1 MLGVLLMIISHDR
14 LQVPSQGERRR
25 CCLLPA
31 RSLLD
36 AVTTLVL
43 CCVRPQVPQHCMWD
57 VVGEFI
63 AGPEVAYTQHYTT
76 PFDEQCRNYW
86 EQHISAFTRIIYFQG
101 IAMSVAF
108 GDCAPLVGHNAFLRW
123 ASVKKVGWPQDA
135 GLRHRTGCSHSGREP
150 QEVSLHRPP

>member
-1 MLGVLLMIISHDR
+1 MLGLLFCVR
-14 LQVPSQGERRR
+14 LQVPE
-25 CCLLPA
+25 
-31 RSLLD
+31 
-36 AVTTLVL
+36 
-43 CCVRPQVPQHCMWD
+43 HCMWD

-63 AGPEVAYTQHYTT
+63 TCPEVAYTQHYTT

-123 ASVKKVGWPQDA
+123 SSVKKVRFGSS
-135 GLRHRTGCSHSGREP
+135 RCTG
-150 QEVSLHRPP
+150 